1 VADVRNSRVPEVLAR
16 LSAAGVELAVHDPRV
31 DPALARRLYGLE
43 LVSAA
48 ALGELDALFLA
59 VPHRG
64 LAELA
69 LELAGG
75 STRLVLDLS
84 GALERAR
91 LPAGVTL
98 WRL

>member
-1 VADVRNSRVPEVLAR
+1 
-16 LSAAGVELAVHDPRV
+16 VHDPRV
-31 DPALARRLYGLE
+31 DPGLAARLHGLE
-43 LVSAA
+43 LVPAEE
-48 ALGELDALFLA
+48 LGELDALFLA

-69 LELAGG
+69 LAHLGG
-75 STRLVLDLS
+75 RTRLALDLA

-91 LPAGVTL
+91 VPAGVTL